1 MFVLEISVTEK
12 CNLGCPYCY
21 VANRPTWMTEEVFDN
36 GMVELQSLL
45 KRSGENDFMVSFFGG
60 EPLLNWDLIKYAV
73 PKLKSDIKCK
83 GINIITNLTMI
94 DEEKFTWIKENE
106 VGVSWSFDG
115 MSSNETRP
123 LLPLLE
129 NTNPETGELFNG
141 ILDLYKHKKHIIQP
155 LAGACKVMIWPG
167 NTNSMTE
174 NFEFLLDWGIT
185 SPDFSIVRDDVWTE
199 DDLKVFHYEC
209 ARLTDKFIEKIKE
222 GVSCS
227 IGFLTLAILDILFG
241 LVKGKRKQGCFA
253 GTNGGVLMS
262 SGEFYPCAR
271 FASKKIMK
279 IDDSYNFKYYQEK
292 FSPKNYD
299 KCTDCSLRQVC
310 NAGCTYS
317 QVMNDNK
324 PLDSIC
330 ELFHIYYEQA
340 MRVVE
345 ECKEEPAFQ
354 DMIVR
359 ALGSVGDENK
369 GMVHVRDGSVSE
381 CRN

>member
-1 MFVLEISVTEK
+1 MFTLEISVTEK

-21 VANRPTWMTEEVFDN
+21 VANRPTWMTPEVFDSSIPKLYDL
-36 GMVELQSLL
+36 M
-45 KRSGENDFMVSFFGG
+45 KRSGDDTYHVSFFGG
-60 EPLLNWDLIKYAV
+60 EPLLNFDLIKHAV
-73 PKLKSDIKCK
+73 PFLRSDKKCK

-94 DEEKFTWIKENE
+94 DEEKAKFLKDNH

-129 NTNPETGELFNG
+129 NTNPETGELFDGIISMYEYKRELITSLTNG
-141 ILDLYKHKKHIIQP
+141 
-155 LAGACKVMIWPG
+155 CKVMIWPG
-167 NTNSMTE
+167 NTKDMTE
-174 NFEFLLDWGIT
+174 NFEFLLSWGIDH
-185 SPDFSIVRDDVWTE
+185 PDFSIVRDDVWTRE
-199 DDLKVFHYEC
+199 DIIVFKHEC
-209 ARLTDKFIEKIKE
+209 TRLADKWIEKLKQ
-222 GVSCS
+222 GVPSS
-227 IGFLTLAILDILFG
+227 VGFLRLAILDILYG
-241 LVKGKRKQGCFA
+241 LVKGKRPFGCFA

-279 IDDSYNFKYYQEK
+279 MDEKYDFKYYQKE
-292 FSPKNYD
+292 FNPKNYD
-299 KCTDCSLRQVC
+299 KCEPCNLKQVC

-324 PLDSIC
+324 PIDSVC

-345 ECKEEPAFQ
+345 ECKEVPIFQ
-354 DMIVR
+354 DLV
-359 ALGSVGDENK
+359 LNYLENVGVESE
-369 GMVHVRDGSVSE
+369 GVE

>member
-1 MFVLEISVTEK
+1 MFTLEVSVTEK

-21 VANRPTWMTEEVFDN
+21 VANRPTWMTKEVFDQ
-36 GMVELQSLL
+36 GMKDLPKLMQ
-45 KRSGENDFMVSFFGG
+45 RSGDKEYHVSFFGG
-60 EPLLNWDLIKYAV
+60 EPLLNWDLITHAV
-73 PKLKSDIKCK
+73 PYLKSDEKCR

-94 DEEKFTWIKENE
+94 DENKAHFLKENG

-129 NTNPETGELFNG
+129 NTNPETGELFDG
-141 ILDLYKHKKHIIQP
+141 ILSMYEYKRDIITK
-155 LAGACKVMIWPG
+155 LTNGCKVMIWPG
-167 NTNSMTE
+167 NTKDMTE
-174 NFEFLLDWGIT
+174 NFEFLLSWGIDH
-185 SPDFSIVRDDVWTE
+185 PDFSIVRDDVWTKE
-199 DDLKVFHYEC
+199 DIIVFREEC
-209 ARLTDKFIEKIKE
+209 IRLADKWIEKLKQGIP
-222 GVSCS
+222 SS
-227 IGFLTLAILDILFG
+227 IGFLRLAILDILFG
-241 LVKGKRKQGCFA
+241 LVKGKRPFGCFA

-271 FASKKIMK
+271 FASKKIMRM
-279 IDDSYNFKYYQEK
+279 DENYDFRYYQK
-292 FSPKNYD
+292 HFNPKNYD
-299 KCTDCSLRQVC
+299 KCEPCKLKQVC

-345 ECKEEPAFQ
+345 ECRDVPIFQ
-354 DMIVR
+354 DLI
-359 ALGSVGDENK
+359 LNYLENVGVESK
-369 GMVHVRDGSVSE
+369 GVE